1 MVIVSKLF
9 PGRVILKQYL
19 NVRYI
24 YKRPDQNIYMSCHES
39 FHTPEQNSQLNCTRK
54 K

>member
-1 MVIVSKLF
+1 MINGHCVQIISWTGYDIKTIF
-9 PGRVILKQYL
+9 KPNK
-19 NVRYI
+19 
-24 YKRPDQNIYMSCHES
+24 QNIYMSCHES